1 MTARQLGR
9 IGILVTSLLP
19 GQVGAQHRVRAAVTF
34 THADHRVDAGYGLER
49 SSGFALGAEVRLAV
63 RHGLTVAAAGSAGHL
78 AADGNDGIDRDI
90 AQLNVGAE
98 LMPLA
103 WLALEASVT
112 VRTYST
118 VVARQRW
125 TLGRLSAEARVPLSS
140 NVVHVLGRAGLFPL
154 VSVNGLPGPDVAFET
169 AVGLEYARGRWTV
182 DLRYSL
188 ERCDFPFQ
196 GAGERSEQLAA
207 LTLRLGWTPPGL
219 SGTR

>member
-19 GQVGAQHRVRAAVTF
+19 GQVGAQRGVRAAATLA
-34 THADHRVDAGYGLER
+34 HADHRVDAGFGPER
-49 SSGFALGAEVRLAV
+49 SSGFVLGGEVRIAV
-63 RHGLTVAAAGSAGHL
+63 RHGLTLAAAGSAGHL
-78 AADGNDGIDRDI
+78 GADGNDGIDRDI
-90 AQLNVGAE
+90 AQLNVSAQ
-98 LMPLA
+98 LVPLA
-103 WLALEASVT
+103 WLALEAGLA

-125 TLGRLSAEARVPLSS
+125 TLVRLSAEARVPLSGE
-140 NVVHVLGRAGLFPL
+140 VVHALGRAGLFPL

-182 DLRYSL
+182 DLHYSL